1 MAPSVCQRVKGGLS
15 GSIRQKHWRSNN
27 GAVALLATRNTGGGG
42 GGAGEEL
49 SRLYSLDFVMMMQP
63 WTNRPAPQSFALLI
77 CKHTLSFGSLRNEL
91 VGVT

>member
-1 MAPSVCQRVKGGLS
+1 MAPSVCQRAKGGLS

-49 SRLYSLDFVMMMQP
+49 SRLYSLDSVMMMQP
-63 WTNRPAPQSFALLI
+63 VDQQAGAAE
-77 CKHTLSFGSLRNEL
+77 LRASYL
-91 VGVT
+91 QTHSKLWQLAQ